1 MIDNN
6 KLSGEML
13 LSSTGSL
20 SLLSGSEGLMMGG
33 VATQFSTHDGGPR
46 QRV

>member
-13 LSSTGSL
+13 LSSQP
-20 SLLSGSEGLMMGG
+20 SLLVGSEGLMGAI
-33 VATQFSTHDGGPR
+33 ATQFSTHDGGPR